1 MTLGMENDGSCRGG
15 GIAVAPRQLT
25 AIPLFEGLP
34 ETDLALLATTS
45 RERRYGKGT
54 LILLKG
60 DRPTGLFAV
69 LSGTI
74 KLLCQSPRGGERV
87 IDLPGAGQ
95 VFGEAALLLS
105 CPYPY
110 SATALTATR
119 LLHVDGEALLAMVED
134 SPDFCRRMLS
144 RISHG
149 ICNVIGDLEDYRM
162 RDPRERVAR
171 FLLDG
176 SAATARSDSAI
187 TFSAPRHVVASRL
200 GMTPESLS
208 RAMRDMAEAGLIEV
222 GRCAVRVLD
231 RQRLA
236 VLLC

>member
-1 MTLGMENDGSCRGG
+1 MGLQSPVRAQVFPGG
-15 GIAVAPRQLT
+15 GRNI
-25 AIPLFEGLP
+25 I
-34 ETDLALLATTS
+34 
-45 RERRYGKGT
+45 RRCHHRC
-54 LILLKG
+54 LR
-60 DRPTGLFAV
+60 D
-69 LSGTI
+69 
-74 KLLCQSPRGGERV
+74 
-87 IDLPGAGQ
+87 DLPGAWQ
-95 VFGEAALLLS
+95 VFGEAAVLLS
-105 CPYPY
+105 CPYPYPYPY
-110 SATALTATR
+110 SATALTASR
-119 LLHVDGEALLAMVED
+119 LLHVDSGALLAMVEE

-149 ICNVIGDLEDYRM
+149 ICNVIGDPEDYRM

-176 SAATARSDSAI
+176 SAATARGDSAI
-187 TFSAPRHVVASRL
+187 KFPAPRHVVAPRL